1 MTVSNSVGAHL
12 SARRY
17 VYPFLRHRATWAVVD
32 LADPWTV
39 RPDSPILTRHPKVVR
54 AFAASLQSNSRWHK
68 VFERDGVVVFRRE
81 D

>member
-1 MTVSNSVGAHL
+1 
-12 SARRY
+12 